1 MDKIDTL
8 SSMQGRT
15 LINEIFKE
23 LRYSRQ
29 YSAFS
34 TLIQC
39 WKISVH
45 ERDLSP
51 YLNRNVSVLHPL
63 GFFRGTGLWME
74 EILNRFYFSSINS
87 FVYFGASIL
96 LLLIGVR
103 RFSNSIS
110 DTAIIAAL
118 ALESCLLF
126 FMFVVMF
133 FTPKDDFSDKDKD
146 NERENAAELLLEI
159 GEIAKDLAGAI
170 IQIERINE
178 NFSIIASTQSRTND
192 ALQLIAKSASD
203 AVSPNPEMLE
213 TMKLTN
219 EALSQ
224 LNHTVN
230 ELNKAAE
237 KIKREE
243 IQLAV
248 KQELEK
254 LISSKI
260 E

>member
-1 MDKIDTL
+1 MVIGQSGGPT
-8 SSMQGRT
+8 
-15 LINEIFKE
+15 
-23 LRYSRQ
+23 
-29 YSAFS
+29 
-34 TLIQC
+34 
-39 WKISVH
+39 SV
-45 ERDLSP
+45 
-51 YLNRNVSVLHPL
+51 
-63 GFFRGTGLWME
+63 
-74 EILNRFYFSSINS
+74 INS
-87 FVYFGASIL
+87 S
-96 LLLIGVR
+96 
-103 RFSNSIS
+103 
-110 DTAIIAAL
+110 
-118 ALESCLLF
+118 
-126 FMFVVMF
+126 
-133 FTPKDDFSDKDKD
+133 
-146 NERENAAELLLEI
+146 
-159 GEIAKDLAGAI
+159 LAGAI

>member
-1 MDKIDTL
+1 
-8 SSMQGRT
+8 
-15 LINEIFKE
+15 
-23 LRYSRQ
+23 
-29 YSAFS
+29 
-34 TLIQC
+34 
-39 WKISVH
+39 
-45 ERDLSP
+45 
-51 YLNRNVSVLHPL
+51 
-63 GFFRGTGLWME
+63 
-74 EILNRFYFSSINS
+74 
-87 FVYFGASIL
+87 
-96 LLLIGVR
+96 
-103 RFSNSIS
+103 
-110 DTAIIAAL
+110 
-118 ALESCLLF
+118 
-126 FMFVVMF
+126 MFVVMF